1 MSNCID
7 ISFSTIHYADNTD
20 NSTLQQIDMSTMQHK
35 VKVYSVMSQKGGAG
49 KTTLAINLAVQ
60 SKLQGNNS
68 LIIDID
74 PQASATMWADVRG
87 VNNEPLVTS
96 SFAARLNNVINVACE
111 NNITE
116 IFIDT
121 PPHSQRDL
129 QIASEISDSI
139 IIPCRPNLFDLQ
151 AIDNTIG
158 LAKMANKPFILVFN
172 AIHHTSSLAEEAKQ
186 AILNKYGNSI
196 NVCPQMIV
204 QRLCYVHASTNGEGV
219 QEYDSKG
226 KAASEIQNVYNY
238 ICGHKD
244 TLK

>member
-1 MSNCID
+1 
-7 ISFSTIHYADNTD
+7 
-20 NSTLQQIDMSTMQHK
+20 
-35 VKVYSVMSQKGGAG
+35 MSQKGGAG

-111 NNITE
+111 N
-116 IFIDT
+116 
-121 PPHSQRDL
+121 
-129 QIASEISDSI
+129 
-139 IIPCRPNLFDLQ
+139 LFDLQ

-158 LAKMANKPFILVFN
+158 LAKMANKHFILVFN

-204 QRLCYVHASTNGEGV
+204 QRLCYVHASTNGQGV
-219 QEYDSKG
+219 QEYEPSG
-226 KAASEIQNVYNY
+226 KATLEIQNVYNY

>member
-1 MSNCID
+1 M
-7 ISFSTIHYADNTD
+7 STI
-20 NSTLQQIDMSTMQHK
+20 QHK

-96 SFAARLNNVINVACE
+96 SFASRLNNVINVACE

-121 PPHSQRDL
+121 PPHSQRDS
-129 QIASEISDSI
+129 QIAAEMSDSI

-158 LAKMANKPFILVFN
+158 LAKMANKHFILVFN
-172 AIHHTSSLAEEAKQ
+172 AIHHTSSLAEEAKE
-186 AILNKYGNSI
+186 ALINKYGDSI
-196 NVCPQMIV
+196 NICPQMIV
-204 QRLCYVHASTNGEGV
+204 QRLCYVHASTNGQGV
-219 QEYDSKG
+219 QEYEPRG
-226 KAASEIQNVYNY
+226 KAALEIQNVYNY
-238 ICGHKD
+238 ICGHID

>member
-1 MSNCID
+1 M
-7 ISFSTIHYADNTD
+7 STIQREAK
-20 NSTLQQIDMSTMQHK
+20 I
-35 VKVYSVMSQKGGAG
+35 YSVMSQKGGAG

-60 SKLQGNNS
+60 SKLRGNNS

-74 PQASATMWADVRG
+74 PQASATKWADVRG

-111 NNITE
+111 NNIQE

-121 PPHSQRDL
+121 PPHSQRDS
-129 QIASEISDSI
+129 QIASEISDII

-172 AIHHTSSLAEEAKQ
+172 AIHHTSSLAEEAKE
-186 AILNKYGNSI
+186 ALIKKYGDSI
-196 NVCPQMIV
+196 NICPQMIV
-204 QRLCYVHASTNGEGV
+204 QRLCYVHASTNGQAV
-219 QEYDSKG
+219 QEYEPSSK
-226 KAASEIQNVYNY
+226 ATLEIQNVYNY

-244 TLK
+244 KSK

>member
-1 MSNCID
+1 M
-7 ISFSTIHYADNTD
+7 STIQRKAK
-20 NSTLQQIDMSTMQHK
+20 I
-35 VKVYSVMSQKGGAG
+35 YSVMSQKGGAG

-96 SFAARLNNVINVACE
+96 SFASRLNNVINVACE

-121 PPHSQRDL
+121 PPHSQRDS
-129 QIASEISDSI
+129 QIAAEISDII

-186 AILNKYGNSI
+186 AILNKYSSNSI
-196 NVCPQMIV
+196 NICPQMIV
-204 QRLCYVHASTNGEGV
+204 QRLCYVHASTNGQGV
-219 QEYDSKG
+219 QEYEPTG
-226 KAASEIQNVYNY
+226 KAALEIQNVYNY

>member
-1 MSNCID
+1 M
-7 ISFSTIHYADNTD
+7 STIQRKAK
-20 NSTLQQIDMSTMQHK
+20 I
-35 VKVYSVMSQKGGAG
+35 YSVMSQKGGAG

-121 PPHSQRDL
+121 PPHSQRDS

-158 LAKMANKPFILVFN
+158 LAKMANKHFILVFN

-204 QRLCYVHASTNGEGV
+204 QRLCYVHASTNGQGV
-219 QEYDSKG
+219 QEYEPSG
-226 KAASEIQNVYNY
+226 KATLEIQNVYNY

>member
-1 MSNCID
+1 MLNCID
-7 ISFSTIHYADNTD
+7 ISFSTIHYADNTN
-20 NSTLQQIDMSTMQHK
+20 NSTLQQIDISTMQHK

-87 VNNEPLVTS
+87 INNEPLVTS

-121 PPHSQRDL
+121 PPHSQRDS

>member
-1 MSNCID
+1 M
-7 ISFSTIHYADNTD
+7 STI
-20 NSTLQQIDMSTMQHK
+20 QHK
-35 VKVYSVMSQKGGAG
+35 VKVYSIMSQKGGAG

-111 NNITE
+111 NNIKE

-121 PPHSQRDL
+121 PPHAQRDA
-129 QIASEISDSI
+129 QIASEISDII

-151 AIDNTIG
+151 AIEDTIG
-158 LAKMANKPFILVFN
+158 LAKIAKKPFILVFN
-172 AIHHTSSLAEEAKQ
+172 AIHHTSPLANDAKEAIQ
-186 AILNKYGNSI
+186 SKYGNDI
-196 NVCPQMIV
+196 DICPQMIV
-204 QRLCYVHASTNGEGV
+204 QRLSYVHASTMGQGV
-219 QEYDSKG
+219 QEYEAKG
-226 KAASEIQNVYNY
+226 KAAKEIQNVYSYVCGHNY
-238 ICGHKD
+238 INK
-244 TLK
+244 

>member
-1 MSNCID
+1 
-7 ISFSTIHYADNTD
+7 
-20 NSTLQQIDMSTMQHK
+20 
-35 VKVYSVMSQKGGAG
+35 MSQKGGAG

-74 PQASATMWADVRG
+74 PQASATMWADIRG
-87 VNNEPLVTS
+87 VNNEPLVAS

-111 NNITE
+111 NNIQE

-121 PPHSQRDL
+121 PPHSQRDS
-129 QIASEISDSI
+129 QIASEISDII

-158 LAKMANKPFILVFN
+158 LAKMANKPFTLVFN
-172 AIHHTSSLAEEAKQ
+172 AIHHTSSLAEEAKE
-186 AILNKYGNSI
+186 ALINKYGDSI
-196 NVCPQMIV
+196 NICPQMIV
-204 QRLCYVHASTNGEGV
+204 QRLCYVHASTNGQAV
-219 QEYDSKG
+219 QEYEPSS
-226 KAASEIQNVYNY
+226 KAALEIQNVYNY

>member
-1 MSNCID
+1 M
-7 ISFSTIHYADNTD
+7 STIR
-20 NSTLQQIDMSTMQHK
+20 HK
-35 VKVYSVMSQKGGAG
+35 AKIYSVMSQKGGAG

-74 PQASATMWADVRG
+74 PQASATMWADIRG
-87 VNNEPLVTS
+87 VNNKPLVTS
-96 SFAARLNNVINVACE
+96 SFAARLNNVINVARE
-111 NNITE
+111 NNINE

-121 PPHSQRDL
+121 PPHSQRDS
-129 QIASEISDSI
+129 QIAAEISDVI

-172 AIHHTSSLAEEAKQ
+172 AIHHTSHLAEEAKE
-186 AILNKYGNSI
+186 AIINKYGNSI
-196 NVCPQMIV
+196 NICPQTIV
-204 QRLCYVHASTNGEGV
+204 QRLCYVHASTNGQGV

-226 KAASEIQNVYNY
+226 KAALEIRNVYNY

-244 TLK
+244 MSKYR

>member
-1 MSNCID
+1 
-7 ISFSTIHYADNTD
+7 
-20 NSTLQQIDMSTMQHK
+20 MSTTQHK

-60 SKLQGNNS
+60 SKLLGNNS

-74 PQASATMWADVRG
+74 PQASAMMWADVRG

-111 NNITE
+111 NNIQE

-121 PPHSQRDL
+121 PPHSQRDS
-129 QIASEISDSI
+129 QIASEISDII

-158 LAKMANKPFILVFN
+158 LARMANKPFILVFN
-172 AIHHTSSLAEEAKQ
+172 AVHHTSSLAEEAKE
-186 AILNKYGNSI
+186 ALINKYGDSI
-196 NVCPQMIV
+196 NICPQMIV
-204 QRLCYVHASTNGEGV
+204 QRLCYVHASTNGQGV
-219 QEYDSKG
+219 QEYEPTS
-226 KAASEIQNVYNY
+226 KAALEIQNVYNY
-238 ICGHKD
+238 ICGHID
-244 TLK
+244 TLKQRQTKIRTNRHE

>member
-1 MSNCID
+1 
-7 ISFSTIHYADNTD
+7 
-20 NSTLQQIDMSTMQHK
+20 
-35 VKVYSVMSQKGGAG
+35 MSQKGGAG

-111 NNITE
+111 NNIKE

-121 PPHSQRDL
+121 PPHSQRDS
-129 QIASEISDSI
+129 QIASEISDII

-172 AIHHTSSLAEEAKQ
+172 AIHHTSSLAEEAKE
-186 AILNKYGNSI
+186 ALINKYGDSI
-196 NVCPQMIV
+196 NICPQMIV
-204 QRLCYVHASTNGEGV
+204 QRLCYVHASTNGQGV
-219 QEYDSKG
+219 QEYEPSG
-226 KAASEIQNVYNY
+226 KATLEIQNVYNY

-244 TLK
+244 TLKQRQTKIRTNRHE